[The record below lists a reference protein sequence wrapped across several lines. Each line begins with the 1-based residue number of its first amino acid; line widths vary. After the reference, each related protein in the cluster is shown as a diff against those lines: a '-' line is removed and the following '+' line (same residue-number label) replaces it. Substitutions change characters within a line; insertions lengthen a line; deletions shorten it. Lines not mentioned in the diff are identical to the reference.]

1 MRLLALLPL
10 LAATEA
16 GALSCLPPDPAASF
30 QTANEAA
37 EVYVVLHG
45 TVTFDATWPG
55 RGLAGDGPA
64 EDQLVRIDGRIEG
77 AGLAADGSFG
87 NAVSGP
93 VVLAESCAGPWC
105 GSIPSGA
112 EVLAFAEVG
121 EDGVPVITL
130 DPCGSLTFVD
140 PTPEMLE
147 TVGACAR
154 GACPD
159 AG

>member
-16 GALSCLPPDPAASF
+16 GALSCLPPDPAQSFETAS
-30 QTANEAA
+30 AA
-37 EVYVVLHG
+37 DEVYVVLHG
-45 TVTFDATWPG
+45 TVTFETPWPE

-64 EDQLVRIDGRIEG
+64 EDELARIEGRLEG

-87 NAVSGP
+87 NAFAGS
-93 VVLAESCAGPWC
+93 VVLAEACAGPWC
-105 GSIPSGA
+105 GSVASGD

-121 EDGVPVITL
+121 EDRVPVVTL
-130 DPCGSLTFVD
+130 DPCGSLTFIN
-140 PTPEMLE
+140 PTPAMLE
-147 TVGACAR
+147 AVGACVR
-154 GACPD
+154 GDCP